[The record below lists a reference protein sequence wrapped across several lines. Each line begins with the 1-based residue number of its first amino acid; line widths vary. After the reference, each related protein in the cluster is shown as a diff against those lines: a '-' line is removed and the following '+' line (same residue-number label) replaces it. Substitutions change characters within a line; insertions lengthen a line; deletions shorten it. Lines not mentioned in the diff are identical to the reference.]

1 MKLFCNILKE
11 ASKNLPFYSIDNGIT
26 ESKYKRFAE
35 LAIMFE
41 YAKKYAENYCP
52 KEEKIIRTFLIQQ
65 MKLVSSDRIFKN
77 YYTAYHLILPYISIR
92 EFEKISHL
100 ESCLE
105 MIANNKMISSE
116 IPPHR
121 KMEWNHMMQKIGNIK
136 EIVIPESSILN
147 KTIHLQYI
155 SRELTYAITH
165 ALFYISDYGNQKP
178 MVIINDA
185 EKLEFILGT
194 LIAKSA
200 LENDVDLLLELTINY
215 ISLHHLIT
223 IDFDVLYFV
232 YNSLKET
239 KFIEFD
245 LDEEQTLKK
254 YHTMFVLNLLY
265 IQLKNVLVSI
275 ETLTSNQKKLINC
288 IIDGETSS
296 VINFENKKHKFQDS
310 WEIISAFKSKN
321 FKFSSVQQYY
331 KKWEYCHQLSL
342 EVERYINYLEDR
354 TKRGIIWERESREL
368 QLNNAQ
374 QLKLDEKLLDLLSK
388 EKRNLTLRTLI

>member
-26 ESKYKRFAE
+26 EHKYKRFAE
-35 LAIMFE
+35 LAIMFD

-52 KEEKIIRTFLIQQ
+52 KEEQIIRMFLIQQ

-105 MIANNKMISSE
+105 IIVNNKMISSE

-121 KMEWNHMMQKIGNIK
+121 QMEWNHMMQKIGDIK

-215 ISLHHLIT
+215 ISLHTLLT

-232 YNSLKET
+232 YNSLNEV
-239 KFIEFD
+239 KFIEFN
-245 LDEEQTLKK
+245 LNEEQTLKK
-254 YHTMFVLNLLY
+254 YHTMFVLNLLC
-265 IQLKNVLVSI
+265 IQLKNVLASK
-275 ETLTSNQKKLINC
+275 ETLTNKQKKLMNALLE
-288 IIDGETSS
+288 GEISS
-296 VINFENKKHKFQDS
+296 VIWSKNKRHKFQDS
-310 WEIISAFKSKN
+310 WEIISALKSKN

-331 KKWEYCHQLSL
+331 KRWEYCPQLSL
-342 EVERYINYLEDR
+342 EVESYINYLEDR
-354 TKRGIIWERESREL
+354 TKRGIIWERECTEL
-368 QLNNAQ
+368 QLNNSQ
-374 QLKLDEKLLDLLSK
+374 QLKLDEELLDLLSK
-388 EKRNLTLRTLI
+388 EKRNLTLRALV